1 MNKWRVRCSV
11 EQLCCSGVLV
21 ATNRMFG
28 LMTASQ
34 IASTSVHIRP
44 SGRLAASGVR
54 QRGAGFDTDQAWR
67 QLLEEGYHGAALDL
81 ATQDGIALRINP
93 VNLKNRL
100 RDVEIDCCGRLHGS
114 SRIVGALN
122 STHIHGTH
130 VPGGGAAHSVIKG
143 IMHRSKNIRQ
153 HELPPLE
160 RTRLWPG
167 WLWAEGLRR
176 VPLRSARSTPDQQ
189 IGWKVMVSQRP

>member
-1 MNKWRVRCSV
+1 MLPRA
-11 EQLCCSGVLV
+11 GGPVLASAQV
-21 ATNRMFG
+21 LLWHGPIQAEKSRPERKAFGSAT
-28 LMTASQ
+28 L
-34 IASTSVHIRP
+34 
-44 SGRLAASGVR
+44 
-54 QRGAGFDTDQAWR
+54 
-67 QLLEEGYHGAALDL
+67 L

-114 SRIVGALN
+114 PQIVGALN

-130 VPGGGAAHSVIKG
+130 VPGGGAAHSVIRG
-143 IMHRSKNIRQ
+143 FMHRSKNIRQ